1 MIWGKLAHKMQRKKI
16 TPDSFLT
23 PCIKTNLKQITAVI
37 VKAKV
42 GS

>member
-1 MIWGKLAHKMQRKKI
+1 MERKKI
-16 TPDSFLT
+16 TPNSLLI

-37 VKAKV
+37 VKVKV